1 MKIKDNFLWGGSIAA
16 HQCEGAWKIGGKGPA
31 IMDFVTTGSVDKPR
45 EITKTIDADKIYPS
59 HTGID
64 FYHHY
69 KEDIQLFA
77 DMGFKALRLSID
89 WSRIFPKGDEKLP
102 NEKGIQFYSDV
113 IDELIRHGIEP
124 IVTLYH
130 FEMPIHLVTEYG
142 SWKSRKVVDFYLNFC
157 KVMFE
162 NFKDRVTYWVTFNEM
177 NHIDPQ
183 TEATDIFTYIISGL
197 KYSEL
202 EDKPQTLA
210 TIGYHM
216 TVASCMA
223 VELGH
228 SINPNFKMGCVFGI
242 EPVYPYNCDPQNIMN
257 AFLQM
262 DRDFYQI
269 DAMCNGQFPQYKLE
283 EYQSQGID
291 LEVTKEDVLAFSN
304 GKLDFIGMNY
314 YASSV
319 AEYEG
324 ADAEKSKLFGGLTNP
339 FLEQSKW
346 GWTIDPVGLRYLL
359 NYTYRKYGLP
369 IMITENGLGAVDVK
383 EKVTVHDFYRIDYLK
398 QHLEQMKLAIEEDHI
413 DCLGYLMW
421 GPIDLVSATTGEMKK
436 RYGFIYVDKNDD
448 GSGSYQRIKKDSFE
462 WFKEVITTNGDSLIN

>member
-183 TEATDIFTYIISGL
+183 TEATDIFTYIISG
-197 KYSEL
+197 
-202 EDKPQTLA
+202 
-210 TIGYHM
+210 
-216 TVASCMA
+216 
-223 VELGH
+223 
-228 SINPNFKMGCVFGI
+228 
-242 EPVYPYNCDPQNIMN
+242 
-257 AFLQM
+257 
-262 DRDFYQI
+262 
-269 DAMCNGQFPQYKLE
+269 
-283 EYQSQGID
+283 
-291 LEVTKEDVLAFSN
+291 
-304 GKLDFIGMNY
+304 
-314 YASSV
+314 
-319 AEYEG
+319 
-324 ADAEKSKLFGGLTNP
+324 
-339 FLEQSKW
+339 
-346 GWTIDPVGLRYLL
+346 
-359 NYTYRKYGLP
+359 
-369 IMITENGLGAVDVK
+369 
-383 EKVTVHDFYRIDYLK
+383 
-398 QHLEQMKLAIEEDHI
+398 
-413 DCLGYLMW
+413 
-421 GPIDLVSATTGEMKK
+421 
-436 RYGFIYVDKNDD
+436 
-448 GSGSYQRIKKDSFE
+448 
-462 WFKEVITTNGDSLIN
+462 